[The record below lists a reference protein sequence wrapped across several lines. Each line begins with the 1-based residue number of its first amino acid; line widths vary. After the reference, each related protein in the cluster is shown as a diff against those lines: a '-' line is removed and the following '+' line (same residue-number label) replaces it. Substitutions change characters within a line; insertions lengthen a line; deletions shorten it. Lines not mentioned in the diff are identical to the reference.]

1 VGILEES
8 KKEKV
13 KRQKAEGSKLKAE
26 GTLRK
31 KSHTDDD
38 FIE

>member
-1 VGILEES
+1 MGVLEES

-26 GTLRK
+26 GRRHVAEEE
-31 KSHTDDD
+31 SYR
-38 FIE
+38 